1 LNDPTDEEAFKLL
14 FVCTGNTCRSPMAE
28 AIARSRLAELGW
40 DRVDVSSAGIA
51 ARSGSHASE
60 GAIRAAQAHGLDLSH
75 HRSTLLTQD
84 IAAEADLIL
93 AMSPSHIMRVLE
105 LGAGD
110 RSALLTSYAGG
121 VGIGIDAS
129 IPDPI
134 GGTDEEYLDTFRTL
148 KELIERALERLQ
160 PVLAE

>member
-1 LNDPTDEEAFKLL
+1 
-14 FVCTGNTCRSPMAE
+14 MAE

-51 ARSGSHASE
+51 AHSGARASE
-60 GAIRAAQAHGLDLSH
+60 GAVRAAQAHGLDLSQ

-84 IAAEADLIL
+84 LAAEADLIL
-93 AMSPSHIMRVLE
+93 AMSPSHIMRALE

-121 VGIGIDAS
+121 VDHGLDAS

-134 GGTDEEYLDTFRTL
+134 GGTDEEYLDTYRFL
-148 KELIERALERLQ
+148 DELIERALERLQ